1 MNQYYIKFRWQKQF
15 VPEEEAWGLEK
26 EANKVELVTTIV
38 VPSIQVL
45 VICIFYI
52 AGTYA

>member
-1 MNQYYIKFRWQKQF
+1 MNQYYIKSRWQKQF
-15 VPEEEAWGLEK
+15 VPEEEAQGLEK

-38 VPSIQVL
+38 VPSIEVL
-45 VICIFYI
+45 VIGIFYI